1 MLGVD
6 KIYLISHNLIL
17 KITQV
22 ISHSWVLCLPVLI
35 LNYFSLM
42 KHNFLLVRQIKYATE
57 VSVSVVPP
65 FHYVVKILKVNP
77 KA

>member
-6 KIYLISHNLIL
+6 NIYLISHNLIL

-22 ISHSWVLCLPVLI
+22 ISHSWVLCLLVLI

-42 KHNFLLVRQIKYATE
+42 KHNFLLVRQIKYASE
-57 VSVSVVPP
+57 VSVDPP
-65 FHYVVKILKVNP
+65 FHQVVMILLVNP